1 MTKLSVVL
9 VLALSFAAPALA
21 RDNPSAKDIA
31 SYKGIWLST
40 PYPAL
45 TVAASK
51 PVTIDLKMHNEGL
64 PPQDVTLAVNDLPKG
79 WHAAFLGD
87 GRPVNG
93 VFVSPDATT
102 DLKLRVEPPA
112 DLKSGTYKLQ
122 LAAKGSDS
130 QADLQLALTL
140 GQVLPQRLTL
150 TPEFPALRGTAG
162 SDFNFKVTLE
172 NQSGQDTLVNLTS
185 SAPKDF
191 EVSFTE
197 SYGSQQ
203 LTTIPLKAGQSKD
216 LSVKINPPH
225 DVAAGQYA
233 VDVHAAAE
241 GASADTKLAL
251 DVTGRPSLVLSGPE
265 GLVSGQA
272 YAGEETAMQLTVAN
286 TGSAPADTVELSSS
300 EPSGWKVTFQPT
312 KIDHLSPGGKR
323 EIKAMIT
330 PASKALAGD
339 YMVTLSANAGGA
351 SKSQDFRIAVMTS
364 TLWGV
369 VGLAVIAAALVVV
382 GLAVMRYGRR

>member
-1 MTKLSVVL
+1 MTKLSFIL
-9 VLALSFAAPALA
+9 VLALSLAAPALA
-21 RDNPSAKDIA
+21 RDNAASKDGE
-31 SYKGIWLST
+31 SYKGLWLST

-51 PVTIDLKMHNEGL
+51 PVTISLKMHNEGL
-64 PPQDVTLAVNDLPKG
+64 PPENVALAVKDLPNG

-87 GRPVNG
+87 GRPVNA

-122 LAAKGSDS
+122 LAAKGSDG

-140 GQVLPQRLTL
+140 GQVLPRRLTL
-150 TPEFPALRGTAG
+150 TPEFPALRGNAG

-172 NQSGQDTLVNLTS
+172 NQSGQDTLVNLTAD
-185 SAPKDF
+185 APKEF

-225 DVAAGQYA
+225 DIAAGKYA
-233 VDVHAAAE
+233 VEVHAAAQ

-251 DVTGRPSLVLSGPE
+251 DVTGRPSLTLSGPE
-265 GLVSGQA
+265 GLLSGHA
-272 YAGEETAMQLTVAN
+272 NAGEETSMQLTVAN
-286 TGSAPADTVELSSS
+286 TGSAPAEMVELSSS
-300 EPSGWKVTFQPT
+300 EPSGWKVAFEPT
-312 KIDHLSPGGKR
+312 KIEHLSPGGKR
-323 EIKAMIT
+323 EIKALIT
-330 PASKALAGD
+330 PATKALAGD
-339 YMVTLSANAGGA
+339 YMVTLRANAGGA
-351 SKSQDFRIAVMTS
+351 SKSEDFRIAVMTS
-364 TLWGV
+364 TLWGI
-369 VGLAVIAAALVVV
+369 VGVIVIAAALVVV